1 MATSDPDRLPPPPF
15 WRTRYFAM
23 TVMAR
28 ADRRWIDPAD
38 IRRALLQ
45 PVRRERQADG
55 RIRCWAYIPQLRTY
69 IRIITLADGETV
81 HNVFKDSDF
90 IE

>member
-1 MATSDPDRLPPPPF
+1 MAK
-15 WRTRYFAM
+15 
-23 TVMAR
+23 

-38 IRRALLQ
+38 ILRALSQ

-55 RIRCWAYIPQLRTY
+55 HIRYWAYVPWLRTY
-69 IRIITLADGETV
+69 IRVITLADGETV

-90 IE
+90 SE

>member
-15 WRTRYFAM
+15 WRTRYFEM
-23 TVMAR
+23 RVMAG
-28 ADRRWIDPAD
+28 ADRRWIAPAD